1 MDCETVYVQMLF
13 LLFKG
18 CLCVLYHFCASY
30 TCISPLFKFSSVQ
43 FKMVFR
49 RSKKPLCTLV
59 QDGIYALKKPHMHS
73 SSVQDG
79 IYALKKAHMH
89 SSSVQDG
96 IYALKKAHMHS
107 SSGWYLCTQKSPY
120 ALKFSSG
127 WYLCTQKSPYAL
139 QFSSRWYLCTQ
150 KSPYALQFSSRW
162 YLCPQKNPYALHPV
176 SHSLRDV
183 CGMCHVLL
191 RQFINTMHFPAA

>member
-1 MDCETVYVQMLF
+1 MSQWTVSLLLCQFRSTCISFCLRDVIMDCETVYVQMLF

-59 QDGIYALKKPHMHS
+59 QDGIYALKKTHMHS

-107 SSGWYLCTQKSPY
+107 SLVQDGIY
-120 ALKFSSG
+120 ALKKTHMRST
-127 WYLCTQKSPYAL
+127 L
-139 QFSSRWYLCTQ
+139 
-150 KSPYALQFSSRW
+150 
-162 YLCPQKNPYALHPV
+162 
-176 SHSLRDV
+176 SLI
-183 CGMCHVLL
+183 L
-191 RQFINTMHFPAA
+191 